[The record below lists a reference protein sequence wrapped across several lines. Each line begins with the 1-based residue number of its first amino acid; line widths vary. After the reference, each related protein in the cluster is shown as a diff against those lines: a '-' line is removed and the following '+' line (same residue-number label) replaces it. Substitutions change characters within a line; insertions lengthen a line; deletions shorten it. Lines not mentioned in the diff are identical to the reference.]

1 MRTVEA
7 GVDLSRAKHIFL
19 ALELEL
25 ELELKFWRLEYYSTL
40 SASQK

>member
-1 MRTVEA
+1 VLMRTVEA

-25 ELELKFWRLEYYSTL
+25 ELKFWRLEYYSTL